1 LRFLL
6 CLCLFTVPELATAST
21 IDFSELGLGS
31 PIDVNG
37 LYTQGVQFGFSPGV
51 AIYNGVAG
59 TNGTAEWSLDPIL
72 LGPTTGILTLGFDV
86 PTPILRFDILLQSIF
101 PIDDSGIGIYG
112 GPAYTVLLS
121 SGATI
126 TGGTAPQPTGLYS
139 EGQFQYSGTP
149 ITGAT
154 ITFFNGIDLGGMPVT
169 AFGIDNLTFGAAAA
183 QDGVPEPGTFWIL
196 GAGLVGVSLLRRRIS
211 R

>member
-6 CLCLFTVPELATAST
+6 CLILFTVPELSKAST

-31 PIDVNG
+31 PINVNG
-37 LYTQGVQFGFSPGV
+37 LHTQGVQFGFSSGV

-59 TNGTAEWSLDPIL
+59 TSGTAEWSLDPIL
-72 LGPTTGILTLGFDV
+72 LGPTTGALTLGFDL
-86 PTPILRFDILLQSIF
+86 PTSILRFDILLQSIF
-101 PIDDSGIGIYG
+101 PIDDSGIGFFG

-121 SGATI
+121 TGTII
-126 TGGTAPQPTGLYS
+126 TGGTAPQPSGLYS

-149 ITGAT
+149 ISGAT

-169 AFGIDNLTFGAAAA
+169 AFGIDNLTFGVAAP
-183 QDGVPEPGTFWIL
+183 QTGVPEPGTSWIL
-196 GAGLVGVSLLRRRIS
+196 GAGLLVAGLWKRRTNR
-211 R
+211 

>member
-1 LRFLL
+1 LF
-6 CLCLFTVPELATAST
+6 LFTVPELLKAST

-37 LYTQGVQFGFSPGV
+37 LHTQGVQFGFSPGV

-72 LGPTTGILTLGFDV
+72 LGPTTGTLTLGFDA

-101 PIDDSGIGIYG
+101 PIDDSGIGLFG
-112 GPAYTVLLS
+112 GPAFTVLLS
-121 SGATI
+121 TGTTL
-126 TGGTAPQPTGLYS
+126 TGGTVPQTNGIYS
-139 EGQFQYSGTP
+139 EGRFQYSGTP
-149 ITGAT
+149 ISGAT

-169 AFGIDNLTFGAAAA
+169 AFGIDNLTFGAVAPQA
-183 QDGVPEPGTFWIL
+183 GVPEPGTFWIL
-196 GAGLVGVSLLRRRIS
+196 GAGLVVAGLLKRRPR